1 MLSLSKKYLLL
12 PAVILCI
19 DVSYAADDP
28 YTLKTVTTYS
38 SAINDRFDAYLQN
51 PSSSTFI
58 SGEDIEDQHAK
69 NIQEILR
76 GIPGIT
82 SDLYGD
88 GDGIKIKIRGI
99 DNQRYYGEQP
109 GVAIVIDGVPIFE
122 RTGKVNIDLDN
133 IESIRV
139 VKGGASYL
147 YGEDALAGAII
158 ITTKGAKV
166 KNDISLGY
174 EQGSFGYN
182 KELLSA
188 NFSQSIL
195 SGRFQYSKRET
206 DGYHYL
212 SNRDSESYSLN
223 FNLNLSDN
231 SSLKFNY
238 EGIDLFRDGDGF
250 VKGETQAK
258 DDPKARNATRGYTRN
273 TDTDLKRFN
282 LTYSYDFSDTG
293 SLSLI
298 GYQFKDKTSYW
309 SAPVRFDG
317 LGKPVPNSSYDAY
330 ANITNYEQTQRGAKL
345 EIKESFG
352 NLALMGGLDF
362 RDDHFEEITSA
373 KQDYKHSPSPF
384 APVITQGSVTSK
396 GERTERTKAAY
407 TELKYALT
415 DFTTLTGNY
424 RFDHIAL
431 DDEDKLTFK
440 KGDSSFDI
448 SSWRLGI
455 DQSLTDRTSV
465 YAGVSTGFRTP
476 TLSQLSTN
484 NSIDPEHTRNYEI
497 GVRSEQPILGWN
509 TSINGSI
516 FHLRRKDFITDV
528 VERDPSGARDTKYD
542 NIGDVVSQG
551 IELALSTD
559 IKNDLSFDF
568 SYTYLD
574 SYFKKY
580 DDFYLALGNSRGS
593 EVSSH
598 NQLINPN
605 SQVFFK
611 HYDNKNNQV
620 PRTPKHSANFRTHW
634 HLYKD
639 FYLTAEVDY
648 KSSSYADEINQEKIK
663 QRTLLNLTANYKTNL
678 RVFGRADSQIN
689 AFLKVENVTNKK
701 YYSSVYG
708 SQDSAGINGIFDGV
722 YNSEDLSI
730 IVDPGRTWSTGLT
743 VRF

>member
-1 MLSLSKKYLLL
+1 
-12 PAVILCI
+12 
-19 DVSYAADDP
+19 
-28 YTLKTVTTYS
+28 
-38 SAINDRFDAYLQN
+38 
-51 PSSSTFI
+51 
-58 SGEDIEDQHAK
+58 
-69 NIQEILR
+69 
-76 GIPGIT
+76 
-82 SDLYGD
+82 
-88 GDGIKIKIRGI
+88 
-99 DNQRYYGEQP
+99 
-109 GVAIVIDGVPIFE
+109 
-122 RTGKVNIDLDN
+122 
-133 IESIRV
+133 
-139 VKGGASYL
+139 
-147 YGEDALAGAII
+147 
-158 ITTKGAKV
+158 
-166 KNDISLGY
+166 
-174 EQGSFGYN
+174 
-182 KELLSA
+182 
-188 NFSQSIL
+188 
-195 SGRFQYSKRET
+195 
-206 DGYHYL
+206 
-212 SNRDSESYSLN
+212 
-223 FNLNLSDN
+223 
-231 SSLKFNY
+231 
-238 EGIDLFRDGDGF
+238 
-250 VKGETQAK
+250 
-258 DDPKARNATRGYTRN
+258 
-273 TDTDLKRFN
+273 
-282 LTYSYDFSDTG
+282 
-293 SLSLI
+293 
-298 GYQFKDKTSYW
+298 
-309 SAPVRFDG
+309 
-317 LGKPVPNSSYDAY
+317 
-330 ANITNYEQTQRGAKL
+330 
-345 EIKESFG
+345 
-352 NLALMGGLDF
+352 
-362 RDDHFEEITSA
+362 
-373 KQDYKHSPSPF
+373 
-384 APVITQGSVTSK
+384 
-396 GERTERTKAAY
+396 
-407 TELKYALT
+407 
-415 DFTTLTGNY
+415 
-424 RFDHIAL
+424 
-431 DDEDKLTFK
+431 
-440 KGDSSFDI
+440 
-448 SSWRLGI
+448 
-455 DQSLTDRTSV
+455 
-465 YAGVSTGFRTP
+465 
-476 TLSQLSTN
+476 
-484 NSIDPEHTRNYEI
+484 
-497 GVRSEQPILGWN
+497 LGWN

-639 FYLTAEVDY
+639 FYLTAEADY